1 MTAQSPPLD
10 NAITA
15 SEEDLLGRAP
25 VAHDFAQS
33 IRELDA
39 SHGIVIGVLGAWG
52 HGKSSFIN
60 LMVEQF
66 IQSPPLTVVTFNP
79 WLFSGTPQL
88 TDVFFRELAAEL
100 RLEDKSR
107 FGDIA
112 EGLDK
117 YGDILSPLAA
127 IPWFGGWFDRT
138 FKALKTSAF
147 YLRDRKKGARTLR
160 EKATAALSAL
170 DQPIV
175 VVVDDIDRLTSSEIR
190 DMFKLVR
197 LTASFPN
204 IIYLLAFDRLRV
216 EHALTDDGME
226 GRAYLEKIL
235 QLSFDLPAIPKEVLR
250 RQIFERLNVIVDGI
264 EDARFT
270 GTLWADVFVE
280 VIEPLITNLRD
291 VTRLALS
298 ARPAVRALGQEIE
311 TVDLLALE
319 ALRVFRPEVFQQLY
333 AARLALTEPH
343 DISNRTDT
351 TARKVAVDRLLE
363 AAGEESELVR
373 DLIRRV
379 FPAAMFYTENT
390 SYGSASVN
398 DWKREHRVAY
408 IGYLDMYFSRTVPND
423 LLVFQLAER
432 AYTLMDNEDD
442 FGSFLDG
449 LPPERR
455 EDVITAL
462 EAYSDEFPE
471 AAVVPGS
478 VTLLNR
484 VSDIPERRGRGIF
497 DLMTR
502 DIVVT
507 RVVLRLLRRLEEE
520 SARESAVRQI
530 LEGTRSH
537 SSKELLLRSVGHV
550 EGSGSR
556 LVSAQISDELE
567 RGWVTSLMAGPPP
580 TEDSEWNLLR
590 AYWTAADLLGGDYV
604 PPRFDDPAAV
614 RLLLASARSAGR
626 SQSWSSR
633 TVHEEDHLAWS
644 GLIRVMGGEE
654 ALHDAVA
661 RLRAAEG
668 ETTLV
673 ALAEKYI
680 TGWRPKEF

>member
-15 SEEDLLGRAP
+15 SEEDVLGRAP

-60 LMVEQF
+60 LMIEQF
-66 IQSPPLTVVTFNP
+66 TQPAPLTVVTFNP

-117 YGDILSPLAA
+117 YGDILSPIAA

-147 YLRDRKKGARTLR
+147 YMRDRKKGTRSLR
-160 EKATAALSAL
+160 DKVTDALSAL

-175 VVVDDIDRLTSSEIR
+175 VVIDDIDRLTSSEIR
-190 DMFKLVR
+190 DIFKLVR

-204 IIYLLAFDRLRV
+204 IIYLLAFDRTRV
-216 EHALTDDGME
+216 ERALTDDGVE

-235 QLSFDLPAIPKEVLR
+235 QLSFDLPAIPHEVLR
-250 RQIFERLNVIVDGI
+250 RQIFERLSLVVDGI
-264 EDARFT
+264 EDVRFT
-270 GTLWADVFVE
+270 GEWWADVFVE
-280 VIEPLITNLRD
+280 VIEPLIQNLRD

-298 ARPAVRALGQEIE
+298 ARPAVRALGREIE

-319 ALRVFRPEVFQQLY
+319 AVRVFRPEVFQQLY
-333 AARLALTEPH
+333 TARLALTEPH
-343 DISNRTDT
+343 DFSNRTDT
-351 TARKVAVDRLLE
+351 DPRELTVDRLLE
-363 AAGEESELVR
+363 VAGDERELVR
-373 DLIRRV
+373 NLIRRV

-390 SYGSASVN
+390 SYGADSVN
-398 DWKREHRVAY
+398 GWKREHRVAF

-423 LLVFQLAER
+423 LLVFQLAEQ
-432 AYTLMDNEDD
+432 AYLLMANEDD
-442 FGSFLDG
+442 FGSFLDA

-462 EAYSDEFPE
+462 ETYSNEFPE

-478 VTLLNR
+478 VALLNR
-484 VSDIPERRGRGIF
+484 ISDIPERRRRGML
-497 DLMTR
+497 DLITR
-502 DIVVT
+502 DIVVI
-507 RVVLRLLRRLEEE
+507 RVVLRLLRRLGEE
-520 SARESAVRQI
+520 STRENAVRQI
-530 LEGTRSH
+530 IEGIRSY
-537 SSKELLLRSVGHV
+537 SSKEVLLRTVGHV
-550 EGSGSR
+550 EGSGSQ
-556 LVSAQISDELE
+556 LVSAQFAEDLE

-580 TEDSEWNLLR
+580 TQNSEWNLLR
-590 AYWTAADLLGGDYV
+590 AYWTAAEILGEDYV

-614 RLLLASARSAGR
+614 RLLLASARSVGR
-626 SQSWSSR
+626 SQPLSSR

-644 GLIRVMGGEE
+644 GLIRVTGGEKE
-654 ALHDAVA
+654 LHDAVA
-661 RLRAAEG
+661 RLRAADG
-668 ETTLV
+668 ETSLV
-673 ALAEKYI
+673 ALAEKYVG
-680 TGWRPKEF
+680 GWRPKSF